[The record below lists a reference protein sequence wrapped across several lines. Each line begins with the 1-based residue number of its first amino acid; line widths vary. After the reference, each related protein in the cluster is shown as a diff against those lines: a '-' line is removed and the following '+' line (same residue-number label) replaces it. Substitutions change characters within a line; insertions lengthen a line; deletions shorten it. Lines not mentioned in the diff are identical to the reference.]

1 MMKNE
6 NERRPD
12 MADVFEE
19 GGSSKGKG
27 HLKRWI
33 LIAALAVIAV
43 FAAGIIRR
51 MNLPDPVRYT
61 TQEVARGDLTVI
73 VTATGT
79 LQPTNTVEVGSELSG
94 IIKSVEVD
102 FNDRVQVGQVLARL
116 DTSKLEAQATLS
128 RARVVQADATLR
140 ETRSKLAQM
149 EKVRDLSG
157 GKVPSE
163 ADLEAAEAARD
174 RASAEKAAAEATLSV
189 YVTDLSKSVIRSPI
203 DGIVLSRNV
212 EPGQTVAASFTA
224 PVMFTLAEDLAEM
237 ELHVDVDE
245 ADISRI
251 TEGQSAEFTVA
262 AWSDRVFSARIIQ
275 ARFGSSTTSGVVTYE
290 TVLSVD
296 NSDLALRPG
305 MTATADITV
314 MEVESAVLIPTAAL
328 RFAPEN
334 PQAAKKTGST
344 SLVGSLL
351 PRPPR
356 QTGPSQPEKTAGN
369 GKQTVW
375 TLKDGKLESLPVRIG
390 VTDGSYSE
398 LVSGDV
404 EPGMLLVTG
413 TAGSEKK

>member
-1 MMKNE
+1 
-6 NERRPD
+6 
-12 MADVFEE
+12 
-19 GGSSKGKG
+19 
-27 HLKRWI
+27 
-33 LIAALAVIAV
+33 
-43 FAAGIIRR
+43 
-51 MNLPDPVRYT
+51 MNGPAPVRYT
-61 TQEVARGDLTVI
+61 TAEVTRGDLTVI

-102 FNDRVQVGQVLARL
+102 FNDRVEVGQVLARL

-128 RARVVQADATLR
+128 RARVIQADATLR
-140 ETRSKLAQM
+140 ETESKLAQM
-149 EKVRDLSG
+149 RKVRDLSG
-157 GKVPSE
+157 GRVPSE

-251 TEGQSAEFTVA
+251 AEGQSAEFTVA

-296 NSDLALRPG
+296 NSDLSLRPG

-314 MEVESAVLIPTAAL
+314 MKVEDAVLIPTAAL

-334 PQAAKKTGST
+334 GQAAKKTGST

-356 QTGPSQPEKTAGN
+356 QTGSSQPEKAAGN

-375 TLKDGKLESLPVRIG
+375 TLKDGKLESLPVTIG
-390 VTDGSYSE
+390 VTDGSHSE
-398 LVSGDV
+398 LLSGDV
-404 EPGMLLVTG
+404 EPGMLLVTEA
-413 TAGSEKK
+413 AGSEKK

>member
-1 MMKNE
+1 MKSE

-12 MADVFEE
+12 MTDVLDT
-19 GGSSKGKG
+19 GGSSSGKR

-33 LIAALAVIAV
+33 LIAALVVIVVAAVGV
-43 FAAGIIRR
+43 VRK
-51 MNLPDPVRYT
+51 MNGPDPVQYT
-61 TQEVARGDLTVI
+61 TAAVTRGDLTVI

-79 LQPTNTVEVGSELSG
+79 LQPTNTIEVGSELSG
-94 IIKSVEVD
+94 IIKTVEVD
-102 FNDRVQVGQVLARL
+102 FNDRVEVGRVLARL
-116 DTSKLEAQATLS
+116 DTSKLEAQAKLS
-128 RARVVQADATLR
+128 RARVIQADATLR
-140 ETRSKLAQM
+140 ETESKLAQLR
-149 EKVRDLSG
+149 KVRDLSG
-157 GKVPSE
+157 GRVPSD

-174 RASAEKAAAEATLSV
+174 RASAEKSAAEATLSM
-189 YVTDLSKSVIRSPI
+189 YVTDLSKAVIRSPI

-251 TEGQSAEFTVA
+251 AEGQSAEFTVA
-262 AWSDRVFSARIIQ
+262 AWSDRVFNARIIQ

-296 NSDLALRPG
+296 NSDLSLRPG

-314 MEVESAVLIPTAAL
+314 MKVEDAVLIPTAAL
-328 RFAPEN
+328 RFAPESSQ
-334 PQAAKKTGST
+334 PAGKKSST

-356 QTGPSQPEKTAGN
+356 QTGPSQQEKVAGN

-375 TLKDGKLESLPVRIG
+375 ILKDGKLESLPVSIG
-390 VTDGSYSE
+390 MTDGSHSE
-398 LVSGDV
+398 LLSGDV
-404 EPGMLLVTG
+404 EPGMLLVTEA
-413 TAGSEKK
+413 AGSEKK